1 MTFIIR
7 KKFIEKETLIEA
19 NFSHSYLTVKW
30 FPNFFSLYIQGFFFV
45 NVKLQKTESTTK
57 LLFP

>member
-7 KKFIEKETLIEA
+7 KKIIEKETLIEA
-19 NFSHSYLTVKW
+19 NFRHSYLIVKW

-45 NVKLQKTESTTK
+45 NVKLQKRESTTK
-57 LLFP
+57 RLFP